1 MLRIVAA
8 LSVLALVACGPP
20 PKPTEHPGLA
30 SFGTQCTAS
39 HTCGNDLECMHN
51 AGYGGDTGNC
61 EKRCNYDDDCG
72 LNGRCKV
79 VEGAPAP
86 VCRAKG

>member
-1 MLRIVAA
+1 MLRLA
-8 LSVLALVACGPP
+8 LSLTVLALVACGPAQ
-20 PKPTEHPGLA
+20 KPMEHPGLGA
-30 SFGTQCTAS
+30 FGTACTAS
-39 HTCGNDLECMHN
+39 HTCGHDLECIATN
-51 AGYGGDTGNC
+51 GYGGETGNC

-72 LNGRCKV
+72 LNGRCKM